1 MNNMINIDDIIEE
14 NKHLKAKNSE
24 LEEKLKKYTNSIGH
38 KKYYENN
45 KKIVMEKGAKCLQ
58 KLKEDNPEKL
68 KEYRRKAYL
77 NRKEKLKNLEKEKVE
92 NI

>member
-1 MNNMINIDDIIEE
+1 MDIDNIIEE
-14 NKHLKAKNSE
+14 NKLLKAKNDE

-45 KKIVMEKGAKCLQ
+45 KEKVIKNAANYLQ
-58 KLKEDNPEKL
+58 KLKEDNPDKI
-68 KEYRRKAYL
+68 KEYAKKAYL
-77 NRKEKLKNLEKEKVE
+77 KQKEKKKQKELINE